1 MDLHYIAFGIHQVN
15 FRFENDLDKIVFN
28 VKLSRPG
35 IFIGRQGKDFYQT
48 QKELVKLLGADVE
61 INLIEFSPCSNFQ
74 GVENICDLGYVWVVK
89 RLQMIS
95 PNNVQNVVEK
105 HLRELIH

>member
-1 MDLHYIAFGIHQVN
+1 MKRSEANTNNILSQFGFALYLVHGNKNCSPNTFGIHQVK
-15 FRFENDLDKIVFN
+15 FRFENDLDKIVFD

-74 GVENICDLGYVWVVK
+74 GLDNILDDCD
-89 RLQMIS
+89 
-95 PNNVQNVVEK
+95 
-105 HLRELIH
+105 